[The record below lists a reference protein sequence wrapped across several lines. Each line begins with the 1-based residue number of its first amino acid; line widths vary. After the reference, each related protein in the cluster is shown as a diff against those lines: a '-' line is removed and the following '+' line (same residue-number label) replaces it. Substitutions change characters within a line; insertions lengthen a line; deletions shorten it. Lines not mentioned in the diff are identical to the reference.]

1 MSNLAIK
8 IATTD
13 SEKQRYTLTTRV
25 TLEANWGF
33 LAASEQ
39 EAQEKRA
46 AIVTDQQLHHPGAL
60 VTIIDDQC
68 AGIGSE
74 ISKLYR
80 LLDLAEGITD
90 SDRVAIVIQLI
101 REQADSLNE
110 SLEAQGV

>member
-25 TLEANWGF
+25 TSEASWGF

-46 AIVTDQQLHHPGAL
+46 AIVTDQQLH
-60 VTIIDDQC
+60 
-68 AGIGSE
+68 
-74 ISKLYR
+74 
-80 LLDLAEGITD
+80 
-90 SDRVAIVIQLI
+90 
-101 REQADSLNE
+101 
-110 SLEAQGV
+110 